1 MNKPLQGRRI
11 LVTRP
16 AAQAAGLGVR
26 IAAERGHPVF
36 FPLLEI
42 APADDL
48 QPLHRAIAR
57 LEQFFLAVFVSP
69 NAVEYSLPHILDRR
83 PWPEGVR
90 PAAVGPGSVACLER
104 FGLRDALVP
113 QERFDS
119 EALLALDALQADRI
133 AGKSVLL
140 LRGNGG
146 RELLADTLRAR
157 GASVECVTCYR
168 RSAPADGSALVSL
181 LRNSG
186 LDAALVTSSESLR
199 NLLALL
205 DTESC
210 GRLFD
215 LPVFVPHARIA
226 EEAARLGLRRAVLT
240 RPADAGLVAGL
251 CNYHWPDHE

>member
-1 MNKPLQGRRI
+1 MRVCGVIAEFNPLHNAHACVLSKASEIAPDGVVVI
-11 LVTRP
+11 LSGNFV
-16 AAQAAGLGVR
+16 Q
-26 IAAERGHPVF
+26 RGHPAVMDKWRRTEAALRCGADLVIELPAVF
-36 FPLLEI
+36 AL
-42 APADDL
+42 APA
-48 QPLHRAIAR
+48 Q
-57 LEQFFLAVFVSP
+57 
-69 NAVEYSLPHILDRR
+69 
-83 PWPEGVR
+83 
-90 PAAVGPGSVACLER
+90 
-104 FGLRDALVP
+104 
-113 QERFDS
+113 RFDS

-157 GASVECVTCYR
+157 GACVECVTCYR

-181 LRNSG
+181 LCNSG
-186 LDAALVTSSESLR
+186 LDAAIVTSSESLR

-226 EEAARLGLRRAVLT
+226 EEAARLGLRRVVLT

>member
-16 AAQAAGLGVR
+16 AAQAAGLGAL
-26 IAAERGHPVF
+26 IAAECGHPVF

-42 APADDL
+42 APAEDL
-48 QPLHRAIAR
+48 EPLHKAIAR
-57 LEQFFLAVFVSP
+57 LDEFSLAIFVSP
-69 NAVEYSLPHILDRR
+69 NAVEYSLPHILEHRA
-83 PWPEGVR
+83 WPEGTR
-90 PAAVGPGSVACLER
+90 PAVVGPGSLACLER
-104 FGLRDALVP
+104 FGLHDALVP
-113 QERFDS
+113 REGFDS
-119 EALLALDALQADRI
+119 EALLALDALQVESI
-133 AGKSVLL
+133 AGKNVLL

-146 RELLADTLRAR
+146 RELLADTLRER

-168 RSAPADGSALVSL
+168 RNAPADGGVLLSL

-186 LDAALVTSSESLR
+186 LDAVIVTSSESLR

-205 DTESC
+205 DTESRR
-210 GRLFD
+210 RLFD
-215 LPVFVPHARIA
+215 LPVFVPHERIA
-226 EEAARLGLRRAVLT
+226 EEAARLGLRRVVLT